1 MFFCPNV
8 CVCVCV
14 FFSFYVFFCLFSNVC
29 ISDRWFCGLHEPK
42 SYIFLHEMM
51 NIYTSTIK
59 KLSTQHKKW
68 NTLPGC
74 PHLAA
79 NRSEKRNFRCCQVSD
94 SVSTKRKP
102 PTPGKTTRWRRGGTK
117 HRSNNFFFFFFFFGG
132 PFCGIFG
139 KNVIIIKKIME
150 YGEETS
156 CQFDG
161 TWYSGNDGMVVTVS
175 ISCNILVC
183 RLARWLL
190 TPSFELGS

>member
-1 MFFCPNV
+1 MFSHIYVFLSKCV
-8 CVCVCV
+8 CVCVC
-14 FFSFYVFFCLFSNVC
+14 FFSVFMCFFCLFSNVC

-117 HRSNNFFFFFFFFGG
+117 HRSNNFFFFFFFSGDLFVG
-132 PFCGIFG
+132 FLEKCHHNQEDHGIWWRN
-139 KNVIIIKKIME
+139 KLPVWWNMI
-150 YGEETS
+150 
-156 CQFDG
+156 
-161 TWYSGNDGMVVTVS
+161 
-175 ISCNILVC
+175 
-183 RLARWLL
+183 
-190 TPSFELGS
+190 